1 MSEGHDR
8 PAQKDKKPTRKERR
22 AIKKQKRFEADDCIV
37 VETKSIR
44 TAIGGTTVGNFMEW
58 FDFGVYGYL
67 AVTMTSVFTEG
78 MD

>member
-44 TAIGGTTVGNFMEW
+44 TAIGGTTVGNFME
-58 FDFGVYGYL
+58 
-67 AVTMTSVFTEG
+67 
-78 MD
+78 

>member
-37 VETKSIR
+37 V
-44 TAIGGTTVGNFMEW
+44 
-58 FDFGVYGYL
+58 
-67 AVTMTSVFTEG
+67 
-78 MD
+78 